1 MSAVRSEASHS
12 RGIATELTSA
22 LAYFVSLF
30 GFCALV
36 WLAGYALDLAFPEH
50 RGGWLTL
57 LSLATPLAYA
67 AAWLVLTTETLWPAL
82 RRWLAL
88 GVALAA
94 LMGLVVPVTVASIFL
109 FPPAFAFAPA
119 LAFIAFGLGL
129 RLVLRR
135 QVATADGDPWRDI
148 HGFGCM
154 IAGLGFQT
162 VWIIKVIANFSLHSE
177 WHLPWVSSP
186 ADDGLVVAV
195 FAVSFLPHA
204 ALAWAVLRKGPAA
217 AVAPSRL
224 MCRGA
229 ALLLCA
235 WLGPAALFATAS
247 STGWGFA
254 WPAQYVRAKQAAMIR
269 DQARLAEAGFRY
281 DPDAIPLEL
290 PPWSVHPGWTPL
302 TAGERRPILLGD
314 QPRNITTPSGW
325 RLRTTW
331 RRDEAGAGGFLLTPD
346 GNVVAALRDVRGV
359 LVGGAWPEPD
369 KTNRMSHMD
378 RPRQPP
384 GEHQTLIIS
393 RIAGRHRVEV
403 LIGRPSA
410 RDAAAIMAAVDGLLA
425 TVLGQGLDD
434 VPLRFLPEAA
444 APAP

>member
-1 MSAVRSEASHS
+1 MSAVRSEASHF
-12 RGIATELTSA
+12 RGIAIELTSA

-36 WLAGYALDLAFPEH
+36 WLAGYALDLTFPEY
-50 RGGWLTL
+50 RSGWLLL

-67 AAWLVLTTETLWPAL
+67 TAWLVLTTETLWQAL

-88 GVALAA
+88 GGALAA
-94 LMGLVVPVTVASIFL
+94 LMSLVVPVTVASIFL

-135 QVATADGDPWRDI
+135 QAATADGDPWRDI

-204 ALAWAVLRKGPAA
+204 ALAWAVLRKGPAPA
-217 AVAPSRL
+217 IAPSRL
-224 MCRGA
+224 MRRGG
-229 ALLLCA
+229 ALLLSA
-235 WLGPAALFATAS
+235 WLGPAGLFAAAS
-247 STGWGFA
+247 STGWGLA
-254 WPAQYVRAKQAAMIR
+254 WPAQYVHAKQAAMIR

-290 PPWSVHPGWTPL
+290 PPWSIHPGWAPL
-302 TAGERRPILLGD
+302 TAGQHGRIWLGD
-314 QPRNITTPSGW
+314 QPRSVTTPPGW
-325 RLRTTW
+325 RLRASW

-346 GNVVAALRDVRGV
+346 GDVAAPLRVVSGI

-369 KTNRMSHMD
+369 KTNRMSHRD

-384 GEHQTLIIS
+384 GEHQALIIS

-403 LIGRPSA
+403 LVWHLSVA
-410 RDAAAIMAAVDGLLA
+410 EALAIMAAVDGLLA

-434 VPLRFLPEAA
+434 VPPRFLPEAA